1 MYANQLKNFYIP
13 EQQSI
18 YLLSTNDSK
27 KLRQWIGICEKQLNK
42 LGYDKVELLG
52 SGAYGFAFKGEDKN
66 GHHKVFKFSR
76 ITLPPSVRERL
87 REEAEMMSYLAHP
100 LIPKFHQYVVNRS
113 QGIIEMDR
121 GIGIDLEQYSLKHGK
136 LTPRQVIDI
145 AAQLADILQYLRH
158 VKIAGKARPFVHG
171 DIKPS
176 NLTFDDELNQIS
188 LIDWGSS
195 VFAQIDAQ
203 GNPTQD
209 NIMDLLSSDLQS
221 SNSRLGDV
229 YFIGPEQMSGQ
240 VSSPRFDEQG
250 VASTLYALASN
261 QGSRYGRKV
270 IPAKSLG
277 LPKEFALLLDN
288 LLDPDPSIRAKAGD
302 YFIKNMRHIKN
313 LYLPEIALPQAKALL
328 PIHFSNQVKDIDT
341 VVYSSRKS
349 FLMEEFQQS
358 DEASDLSE
366 FNNVQLDHY
375 YKNYLSGMGENEKAF
390 IAAVSR
396 LGKFPVVG
404 GLVFNWDKGSVL
416 IDSSLSVF
424 DKKLEKSFSEVIDN
438 LVHLARAIQRKG
450 IFKACLF
457 DAKRTIHLDRNN
469 IDEPYLPSQEQQ
481 ITYDKAMVT
490 SSVEKL
496 ERLHSYF
503 EDGQD
508 PDEQLTLP
516 TGIIEDLQA
525 LNQIH
530 HTGCIIFEVFEK
542 HMKIHNYY
550 KLLDLKQEDKFA
562 TLLQSILSKVPQIQG
577 LGVSGYMKLPYKDIR
592 SFSSIEALP
601 THFYPKN
608 PKTYISS
615 LELSD

>member
-1 MYANQLKNFYIP
+1 MYGNQLKNFYIP

-42 LGYDKVELLG
+42 LGFHHVDLLG
-52 SGAYGFAFKGEDKN
+52 SGAYGFAFKGEDTQ
-66 GHHKVFKFSR
+66 GHQRVFKFSR
-76 ITLPPSVRERL
+76 ITLPVSVRERL
-87 REEAEMMSYLAHP
+87 REEAEMMSYLSHP
-100 LIPKFHQYVVNRS
+100 RIPRFHQYVVNRS

-121 GIGIDLEQYSLKHGK
+121 GVGIDLEQYALQQGK
-136 LTPRQVIDI
+136 LRPRQIIDI
-145 AAQLADILQYLRH
+145 AAQLADILTYLRN
-158 VKIAGKARPFVHG
+158 VTIGGKARPFVHG

-176 NLTFDDELNQIS
+176 NITYDDKSNTVS

-195 VFAQIDAQ
+195 VFAQVDVN
-203 GNPTQD
+203 GEPTQD
-209 NIMDLLSSDLQS
+209 NIMDLLSSDFQT

-229 YFIGPEQMSGQ
+229 YFIGPEQMAGA

-261 QGSRYGRKV
+261 QGSRFGRNV
-270 IPAKSLG
+270 IPARSLG
-277 LPKEFALLLDN
+277 LPKEFARVLDGM
-288 LLDPDPSIRAKAGD
+288 LDANPQVRAKAGD
-302 YFIKNMRHIKN
+302 YFIKNMSNMRQ
-313 LYLPEIALPQAKALL
+313 LVLPVLPKPQPKPLL

-349 FLMEEFQQS
+349 FLIE
-358 DEASDLSE
+358 DLDDDKL
-366 FNNVQLDHY
+366 NDIKDVQLEHY

-390 IAAVSR
+390 ISAVSR

-404 GLVFNWDKGSVL
+404 GLVINWSETSVS

-424 DKKLEKSFSEVIDN
+424 DKQLEKSFSEVIDN
-438 LVHLARAIQRKG
+438 FVHLTRAIHRKG

-457 DAKRTIHLDRNN
+457 DAKRTIHLDRTT
-469 IDEPYLPSQEQQ
+469 IDDAYVPHKETQLL
-481 ITYDKAMVT
+481 YDKALIT
-490 SSVEKL
+490 STVDKP

-516 TGIIEDLQA
+516 SEILNDLQA
-525 LNQIH
+525 LNKIH

-550 KLLDLKQEDKFA
+550 KLMDLKQEVEFKN
-562 TLLQSILSKVPQIQG
+562 LLQSILSHVPLIKG
-577 LGVSGYMKLPYKDIR
+577 LGVSGYMKLPYRDIR
-592 SFSSIEALP
+592 TFSTIESLP
-601 THFYPKN
+601 DNYYPAN
-608 PKTYISS
+608 PKAYLSS